1 MYIYNV
7 AKSYGFSFGQ
17 KRKSKTRPNVA
28 IRYGRAISLSST
40 ADGNVKFPCLRTTLS
55 PTVTAHMTTKLTF
68 VIISIFLLLIS
79 CDKKQTDLEFEKS
92 VANEIF
98 PALLD
103 SVFHDTRLAPPPPPP
118 PNSEWNDSTAI
129 KWDESKM
136 ITEYEKRKAE
146 LEKDTTKLVI
156 AIVDS
161 TYQINQRAKKELIE
175 FYKDYEIELDTL
187 NITESYKINLTDL
200 KHAEK
205 FKLKYRSELP
215 ATSKVWKDDYDFYL
229 SGITGFSRIQFD
241 RTKNYGVMISGFG
254 CGRLCGFSGLV
265 FIRKTN
271 GKWIIDKVK
280 VTAVS

>member
-1 MYIYNV
+1 MLKHATAHI
-7 AKSYGFSFGQ
+7 
-17 KRKSKTRPNVA
+17 PN
-28 IRYGRAISLSST
+28 
-40 ADGNVKFPCLRTTLS
+40 
-55 PTVTAHMTTKLTF
+55 VTAHMTTKLTF
-68 VIISIFLLLIS
+68 VIISTFLLLIS

-103 SVFHDTRLAPPPPPP
+103 SVFHDIRLAPPPPPP
-118 PNSEWNDSTAI
+118 PPTPNSEWNDSTAV

-136 ITEYEKRKAE
+136 IAEYEKRKAE

-161 TYQINQRAKKELIE
+161 TYQINERAKKELID
-175 FYKDYEIELDTL
+175 FYKDFEIELDTI
-187 NITESYKINLTDL
+187 NITKSYKINLTDL
-200 KHAEK
+200 KHADK

-215 ATSKVWKDDYDFYL
+215 ETSKVWKGDYDFYL

-241 RTKNYGVMISGFG
+241 RTKSYGVMISGFG

-265 FIRKTN
+265 FIRKIN
-271 GKWIIDKVK
+271 GKWKIDKVK